1 MVMSPTSLIQWYFKW
16 IVFALNDDKSVL
28 ISSTTKNIHQQTFF
42 LWLRRDVDELKLISD
57 DKKLWRNLCRVF
69 VNKTRR
75 D

>member
-1 MVMSPTSLIQWYFKW
+1 MVMWPTSLIQWYFKW

-42 LWLRRDVDELKLISD
+42 LWLRRVDELKLISD
-57 DKKLWRNLCRVF
+57 DKKLLRNLCRVF